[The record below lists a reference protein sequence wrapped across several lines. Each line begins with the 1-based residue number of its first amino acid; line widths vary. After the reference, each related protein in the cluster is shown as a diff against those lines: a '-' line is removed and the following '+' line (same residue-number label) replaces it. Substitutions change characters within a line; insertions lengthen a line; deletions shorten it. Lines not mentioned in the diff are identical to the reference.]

1 MTSRLDR
8 RDFLRLGLSAAAA
21 SALPGCGG
29 GDFDERYTEEDVARL
44 AEQKRAEKAR
54 SGTGPFGPQ
63 VYRGYRGLAELPWF
77 ELDGDG
83 NVRCV
88 AEDVPRAIDMH
99 AHLGMALFTAPELDL
114 QARTPRV
121 RHMLDCDGEEP
132 GCSLDL
138 DVYANANFSP
148 SDLNAL
154 RRMAVAQFTIGSSAA
169 ATHTIPNLLAEM
181 DAVRV
186 EQAMI
191 LPISFGLPF
200 GDDLT
205 ETWTAAIRKAA
216 VGRRLL
222 PGASVFPRDPEA
234 VDKLRRYAADGARA
248 VKLHPNAQR
257 YYPDA
262 PEAMAIYE
270 ECGRLGLPVCLHS
283 GRAGIE
289 PERVHRYM
297 LPRHYEPMLRRFPEV
312 DFVFLHSGSRD
323 LADTLPLAER
333 HENVWL
339 GIHGQGVSA
348 LAEILERVGPHRL
361 LFGTDWPFYT
371 LAMSLAKVL
380 MVTEG
385 RPGARWAMLRGNAL
399 RLLGETEGS
408 A

>member
-8 RDFLRLGLSAAAA
+8 RDFLRLGLAAAA
-21 SALPGCGG
+21 AGALPGCGG
-29 GDFDERYTEEDVARL
+29 GEFDERYTEEDVARL
-44 AEQKRAEKAR
+44 AEQKRTEKAR

-88 AEDVPRAIDMH
+88 AKDVPRAIDMH
-99 AHLGMALFTAPELDL
+99 AHLGMALFTAPDVDL

-121 RHMLDCDGEEP
+121 RHMLDCDAEDP
-132 GCSLDL
+132 GCPLDL
-138 DVYANANFSP
+138 DVYANANFSA

-181 DAVRV
+181 DAMRV

-191 LPISFGLPF
+191 LPIAFGLPF

-205 ETWTAAIRKAA
+205 ETWTAAIRQAG
-216 VGRRLL
+216 VERRLL

-234 VDKLRRYAADGARA
+234 VEKLRRYAAEGARA

-262 PEAMAIYE
+262 PEAMPIYE
-270 ECGRLGLPVCLHS
+270 ECGRLGLPVCLHG

-297 LPRHYEPMLRRFPEV
+297 LPRHYEPMLSRFPDV
-312 DFVFLHSGSRD
+312 NFVFLHSGARD
-323 LADTLPLAER
+323 MAGMVPLAER
-333 HENVWL
+333 YPNVWL

-361 LFGTDWPFYT
+361 LFGTDWPFYS

-380 MVTEG
+380 IVTED
-385 RPGARWAMLRGNAL
+385 RPGARWAMLRGNAQ
-399 RLLGETEGS
+399 RLLGETKE
-408 A
+408 AA

>member
-1 MTSRLDR
+1 VSTRLDR
-8 RDFLRLGLSAAAA
+8 RGFLRLGLSAAAA
-21 SALPGCGG
+21 SALPGCGSG
-29 GDFDERYTEEDVARL
+29 GFDERYTEQDAARL
-44 AEQKRAEKAR
+44 VEQKRAEKAR
-54 SGTGPFGPQ
+54 SGSGPFGPQ

-77 ELDGDG
+77 ELDADG
-83 NVRCV
+83 SLRCV
-88 AEDVPRAIDMH
+88 AEDVPKGIDMH
-99 AHLGMALFTAPELDL
+99 SHLGMALLTAPELNL

-121 RHMLDCDGEEP
+121 RHMLDCDGPDP
-132 GCSLDL
+132 GCELDL
-138 DVYANANFSP
+138 DVYANANFSA

-154 RRMAVAQFTIGSSAA
+154 RRLAVAQFSIGSSAA

-181 DAVRV
+181 DAMRV
-186 EQAMI
+186 ERAMI
-191 LPISFGLPF
+191 LPIAFGLPF

-205 ETWTAAIRKAA
+205 ETWTAAIRAA
-216 VGRRLL
+216 GLEGRLL

-234 VDKLRRYAADGARA
+234 VAKLRRYAADGARA

-262 PEAMAIYE
+262 PEAMPIYQA
-270 ECGRLGLPVCLHS
+270 CGELGLPVCLHA

-312 DFVFLHSGSRD
+312 DFVFLHSGARD
-323 LADTLPLAER
+323 MAGMLPLAER
-333 HENVWL
+333 YKNVWL

-348 LAEILERVGPHRL
+348 LAEILERVGPDRL

-371 LAMSLAKVL
+371 LSMSLAKVL
-380 MVTEG
+380 IVTEG
-385 RPGARWAMLRGNAL
+385 RPGARRAILRGNAL
-399 RLLGETEGS
+399 RLLGQTEEP